1 MNYRTTLTIKRPNGE
16 IETVDI
22 SAKFPIGLNAVT
34 FNIIKQNTRAAGRGE
49 VLSYEQVDLIGEAKR
64 KAAAEAAA
72 AQSRREYEN
81 STAGRTARIFKND
94 L

>member
-1 MNYRTTLTIKRPNGE
+1 VDEPESTEAQKA

-22 SAKFPIGLNAVT
+22 SKNFPIGLNTTT

-49 VLSYEQVDLIGEAKR
+49 VLSYEQVDLRGEAVR

-72 AQSRREYEN
+72 TQSLREYEN